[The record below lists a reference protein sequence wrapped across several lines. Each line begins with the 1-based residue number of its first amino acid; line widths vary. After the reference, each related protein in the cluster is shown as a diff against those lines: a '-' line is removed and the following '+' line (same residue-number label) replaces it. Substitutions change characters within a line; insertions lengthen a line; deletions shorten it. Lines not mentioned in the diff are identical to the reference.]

1 MTQQGTSGE
10 LDLNKPTRQIRKEN
24 KEKTADSLQTV
35 NVIKCI
41 NTVYKISVLS
51 KCDYDYLYITHCISV
66 NITERSLSWTVCKIT
81 IVFTP
86 KASKLTWSQ

>member
-24 KEKTADSLQTV
+24 KEKTTDSLQTV

-51 KCDYDYLYITHCISV
+51 KCDNDYVYITHCIYQS
-66 NITERSLSWTVCKIT
+66 I
-81 IVFTP
+81 
-86 KASKLTWSQ
+86 SQREV